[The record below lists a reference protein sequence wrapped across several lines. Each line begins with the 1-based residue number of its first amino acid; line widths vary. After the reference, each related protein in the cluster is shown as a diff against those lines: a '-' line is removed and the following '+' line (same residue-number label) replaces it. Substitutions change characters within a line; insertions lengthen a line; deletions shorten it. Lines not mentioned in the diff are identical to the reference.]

1 MKNILNLKNMTQ
13 LEVEDALDYL
23 DSLVELHNKM
33 GHHPISFSEA
43 AGKEC
48 SKGIEY
54 YIYSVLGG
62 LVKTKEHN
70 WLEKYEHVTRSS
82 SYLRPHYLENLYWH
96 EVITSYKDSLES
108 YSEYCA
114 IAVNTLSIF
123 KDGLE
128 NYKGGN
134 AIELIVSQG
143 DFIVKSIE
151 LESAMNGTTDHQYK
165 TVRVVKDILSLF
177 MGKAI
182 EQDLF
187 TEVGNL
193 LESLKLREYVYL
205 GGKSR
210 SNTVTISLGGNNGQ

>member
-1 MKNILNLKNMTQ
+1 MKNILNLMNMTQ
-13 LEVEDALDYL
+13 LEVQQAIEYL
-23 DSLVELHNKM
+23 DILLKLHNKM
-33 GHHPISFSEA
+33 GHQPVSFSEA
-43 AGKEC
+43 AKKEC
-48 SKGIEY
+48 LKGVEY
-54 YIYSVLGG
+54 YIYSILDD

-70 WLEKYEHVTRSS
+70 WLKKYEHVTRSS
-82 SYLRPHYLENLYWH
+82 SDLRPHYLENMYWH
-96 EVITSYKDSLES
+96 EAITSYKGSLES
-108 YSEYCA
+108 YSEYCTIA
-114 IAVNTLSIF
+114 INTLSIF

-134 AIELIVSQG
+134 EIELIISQG

-151 LESAMNGTTDHQYK
+151 LESVKDETTDHQYK
-165 TVRVVKDILSLF
+165 TIRVVKDILSLF
-177 MGKAI
+177 MGEAT

-210 SNTVTISLGGNNGQ
+210 SSTVTISLGGNNGQ